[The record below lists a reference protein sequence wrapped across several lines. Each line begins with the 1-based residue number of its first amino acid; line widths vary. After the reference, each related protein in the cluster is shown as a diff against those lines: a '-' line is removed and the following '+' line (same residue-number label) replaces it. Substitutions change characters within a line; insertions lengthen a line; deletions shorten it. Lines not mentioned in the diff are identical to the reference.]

1 MFAQAKSL
9 PRETFRVKPVPFSS
23 RAEPSQVS
31 ITLVVGRRDQD
42 TSHCI
47 ISTVTGQHTQHNTT
61 QVALNSNSISLE
73 QYFGE

>member
-1 MFAQAKSL
+1 MCAQAKTL
-9 PRETFRVKPVPFSS
+9 TRETFRVKPAPFSY
-23 RAEPSQVS
+23 RAEPSRVS

-47 ISTVTGQHTQHNTT
+47 ISTVTGQHTQHSTT
-61 QVALNSNSISLE
+61 QVALNLNSISFG